1 MTKVTIPLS
10 GISRNT
16 DDSISQ
22 DGQCME
28 LINARPHNGA
38 IEPVGQ
44 PILEKQFTEGKTP
57 IYLHKNGSYEHVITY
72 DESNGYLVYDSDRV
86 NDKYVTKNQL
96 IYNILNVNQL
106 QNIGNTLIIIT
117 AESIHYALFT
127 GDSYKYLGERPSFP
141 IINFALNANGSLTYS
156 SECQLPEPIGAP
168 LVGGNLTL
176 GNNSF
181 SDSNTNAVTNA
192 LNGATSKLISD
203 ANGDGYFTYPVFVRY
218 ALRMY
223 DGSYIAHSAPILLL
237 TTREHSVYSVINKD
251 SDIIFDAGEFKKFN
265 YRIIVDKFKLEY
277 RPFATGLSDWND
289 IITGIDVFI
298 SKPITTVNLGELI
311 DSFYVESGP
320 LITIGL
326 NYKNEDE
333 LKEELASTSVFYR
346 IHTFDIKENYS
357 AGEIFRNNLL
367 NNLEQKDTLSD
378 DNFTHNSITGRGY
391 VYNARLHLYSI
402 REVLYGGYPLNLFNN
417 YYPALWGE
425 GSEELPALSGTAT
438 CQVFINTDEGEK
450 VVSSSSWL
458 DNRGLIPFLC
468 YPDSRATKMIVRVS
482 SNERKY
488 QKTFP
493 LKAHAFLNLAYYLD
507 QLTAIKLSDL
517 NESVTTEAENNATV
531 YSLNKIKVSEV
542 NNPFNFPAKQTYTVS
557 NRAIKGMA
565 TATTA
570 LSTGQFGQFPLY
582 VFTDEGIF
590 AMSTGTSDIAYANSF
605 PVTRDVCNNP
615 DSIIST
621 DNAVVFSTE
630 SGLYILSGST
640 ATKLSSE
647 IEGYLPTSIDSS
659 PIIKKVANVAGFT
672 NHLSSTEFIYYLE
685 NAQIGYNYE
694 DKEIIVANSG
704 FPYSYV
710 YNMQSGYWYKI
721 SVSIS
726 KFLNSY
732 PESLAVLSDHGV
744 YNMHNGHRTVN
755 KILLLTRPIKFE
767 AIVHKRILQS
777 AIRGVIHP
785 SQSLLYF
792 RGETVKFRD
801 QEILAFSNCGFYIL
815 GSNDAEHFVL
825 LSGREKIEDI
835 RDLITK
841 MNKTKAYKYFMFCI
855 SGGVRTDIALSYIEA
870 LIDSTYE
877 NRLR

>member
-38 IEPVGQ
+38 IEPVGR

-57 IYLHKNGSYEHVITY
+57 IYLHKNGSYEHVISYFNNAVVFDSVRENGTY
-72 DESNGYLVYDSDRV
+72 T
-86 NDKYVTKNQL
+86 TKNIAICNLPGLKQ
-96 IYNILNVNQL
+96 INSV
-106 QNIGNTLIIIT
+106 GNTLCMST
-117 AESIHYALFT
+117 DESIYYAIFAD
-127 GDSYKYLGERPSFP
+127 GKYKYLGDKPSEPNIHIAASLDSERSYSGEIWCDIDPR
-141 IINFALNANGSLTYS
+141 IRLNKGAMVSTSLNETS
-156 SECQLPEPIGAP
+156 IT
-168 LVGGNLTL
+168 LV
-176 GNNSF
+176 NNSF
-181 SDSNTNAVTNA
+181 RSNYSKFINDIYDSGKAVYPM
-192 LNGATSKLISD
+192 LI
-203 ANGDGYFTYPVFVRY
+203 RY
-218 ALRMY
+218 AIRLF
-223 DGSYIAHSAPILLL
+223 DGSYIMHSAPLLIGDTNVVVIDVTKTNIDNDQL
-237 TTREHSVYSVINKD
+237 TDFTY
-251 SDIIFDAGEFKKFN
+251 
-265 YRIIVDKFKLEY
+265 KLSTFTSSFQIKY
-277 RPFATGLSDWND
+277 DLTGLSDWND
-289 IITGIDVFI
+289 VASSVDVFV
-298 SKPITTVNLGELI
+298 SRPITINDLEKEIDSISDYYSGTIGIQIKRKGEKELI
-311 DSFYVESGP
+311 QEISETSNFYLIKSIPIGAKSKSGLYENLFSEGNAFKNIEQKEQLRDDAFTRNKISGKMYTYNGRLHVGNIKQKFTSFYPFTMFYDKYGSPTKPLSSEVHIKTDSG
-320 LITIGL
+320 
-326 NYKNEDE
+326 
-333 LKEELASTSVFYR
+333 LKIVHGSSV
-346 IHTFDIKENYS
+346 
-357 AGEIFRNNLL
+357 GG
-367 NNLEQKDTLSD
+367 DTLTPYIS
-378 DNFTHNSITGRGY
+378 
-391 VYNARLHLYSI
+391 
-402 REVLYGGYPLNLFNN
+402 
-417 YYPALWGE
+417 
-425 GSEELPALSGTAT
+425 
-438 CQVFINTDEGEK
+438 
-450 VVSSSSWL
+450 
-458 DNRGLIPFLC
+458 
-468 YPDSRATKMIVRVS
+468 YPDSRAVKLIVYTS
-482 SNERKY
+482 DGYKE
-488 QKTFP
+488 FP
-493 LKAHAFLNLAYYLD
+493 LKPHPFLNIAYNLS
-507 QLTAIKLSDL
+507 QLTPYNIS
-517 NESVTTEAENNATV
+517 EFQTGTYTELPENNTEI
-531 YSLNKIKVSEV
+531 SPNKLKVSEV
-542 NNPFNFPAKQTYTVS
+542 SDPFYFPAKQTYTVS

-590 AMSTGTSDIAYANSF
+590 AMSTGTGDIAYTNSF
-605 PVTRDVCNNP
+605 PVTRDICNNP

-640 ATKLSSE
+640 AAKLSSE
-647 IEGYLPTSIDSS
+647 IEGYLPTSINSS

-755 KILLLTRPIKFE
+755 KILLLTRPIKFG